1 MPKRADGHDLNILK
15 VEDGVLNCP
24 AILVKCGSTM
34 NKTGVSSNLFE
45 IAAIPHPRLRLC
57 TGG

>member
-1 MPKRADGHDLNILK
+1 MPKRADGHELNILK

-24 AILVKCGSTM
+24 AILVKCGSSM
-34 NKTGVSSNLFE
+34 NKTRVSRNLFE
-45 IAAIPHPRLRLC
+45 IAALPLRRLRLC